1 MRSDSETRSRSYG
14 VRLGRG
20 VWGAATLIDFI
31 ILLRVSALTE
41 STWALGALLFGTCAL
56 GILWNRLFCSRAF
69 ESFFAQRSGAK
80 ILSLVLILLFGAGA
94 LALCAIAS
102 REALR
107 LVLLTLLVAVQLFSL
122 QLTER
127 ASSLSRRTRT
137 VLLVVLHVVL
147 DTAMFLLTEGISQ
160 RKDAG
165 GCFAAYVLCGAAL
178 VVCRNL
184 PMAEERPLAAEE
196 QLPASFALWLQTVSA
211 DVMAAVFCGIAFTAQ
226 VSLRVGTPLAVFLLV
241 AAALTGT
248 VAAIWIAQTKTEY
261 AVLQRRGIF
270 CWLAAV
276 LLCFVWKSS
285 STPIFFVLPLFGLG
299 CAWILCGLLAMRRP
313 FALLLSDCPASPDE
327 TGIGDYLSAAVQGAL
342 LSAGLMLLAVLAV
355 AVCFLPRS
363 SKIVTPALA
372 MFSLAIGV
380 VFLARSWLLTTRQP
394 LDRAGSEKIRR
405 CFAPGSPVE
414 NQLLVKRVQETFVEP
429 YVRSAG
435 FWVVKT
441 LFRPFFPSRFLGAEN
456 IDDSSETPKVFVCNH
471 LEIYGPIITQLHLP
485 YPVRTWIINN
495 MVDLQLTE
503 ENLSGAIDKIFR
515 IFSLRVRRWLCHVL
529 ARPVC
534 WAMNNI
540 DHVTVYRGNSRDVIR
555 TIRDTVDAIQCG
567 DNILLFPENTSAKGE
582 NGAYKIGEV
591 SEFFSGFSNIAASVY
606 EKTGERITFYPLF
619 ADKKNKKIR
628 AEKGITFDPSNSRP
642 EEKKRIV
649 SYLHDT
655 MCSMAELAKKER

>member
-1 MRSDSETRSRSYG
+1 MRSDSETRSRDYA
-14 VRLGRG
+14 VRLGHG
-20 VWGAATLIDFI
+20 VWGAAALIDFI

-41 STWALGALLFGTCAL
+41 STWALGALLFGACAL
-56 GILWNRLFCSRAF
+56 GILWNRLFCNRAF

-80 ILSLVLILLFGAGA
+80 ILSLTLILLFGAGA

-102 REALR
+102 AEALR

-127 ASSLSRRTRT
+127 AASLSRKTRA
-137 VLLVVLHVVL
+137 VLLAVLHVAL
-147 DTAMFLLTEGISQ
+147 DTVMFLLTEGISQ

-165 GCFAAYVLCGAAL
+165 WCFAAYVLCGAAL
-178 VVCRNL
+178 VGCRNL
-184 PMAEERPLAAEE
+184 PSSEEHPLAAEE
-196 QLPASFALWLQTVSA
+196 QLPASFALWLQTVST

-226 VSLRVGTPLAVFLLV
+226 VSLRVGTPLTVFLLV
-241 AAALTGT
+241 VAALTGAL
-248 VAAIWIAQTKTEY
+248 AATWIAHTKTEY
-261 AVLQRRGIF
+261 AVLQRRGIA

-276 LLCFVWKSS
+276 LLCLVWKSS
-285 STPIFFVLPLFGLG
+285 PVPAFFVLPLFGLG
-299 CAWILCGLLAMRRP
+299 CAWILCGLLAMREP
-313 FALLLSDCPASPDE
+313 FALLLTDCSASPDE
-327 TGIGDYLSAAVQGAL
+327 TETEDYLSAAVQGAL
-342 LSAGLMLLAVLAV
+342 LPAGLMLLAVLAV

-372 MFSLAIGV
+372 LFSLAIGA
-380 VFLARSWLLTTRQP
+380 VFLVRSWLLATRQP
-394 LDRAGSEKIRR
+394 VDRAGCEKIRHR
-405 CFAPGSPVE
+405 FALSSPAE
-414 NQLLVKRVQETFVEP
+414 NQLLVERVQKTFVAP
-429 YVRSAG
+429 YTKSAG

-441 LFRPFFPSRFLGAEN
+441 LFRPFFPSRFLGADN
-456 IDDSSETPKVFVCNH
+456 IDEASETPKVFVCNH

-503 ENLSGAIDKIFR
+503 KNLSGAIDKIFK
-515 IFSLRVRRWLCHVL
+515 IFSPKVRHWLCHVL

-534 WAMNNI
+534 WAMNSI

-567 DNILLFPENTSAKGE
+567 DNILLFPENTSAAGE
-582 NGAYKIGEV
+582 TGAYKIGEV
-591 SEFFSGFSNIAASVY
+591 SAFFSGFSNIAASVY
-606 EKTGERITFYPLF
+606 EKTGQCITFYPLF

-628 AEKGITFDPSNSRP
+628 AAKGVTFNPSNPKP

-649 SYLHDT
+649 NYLHDT